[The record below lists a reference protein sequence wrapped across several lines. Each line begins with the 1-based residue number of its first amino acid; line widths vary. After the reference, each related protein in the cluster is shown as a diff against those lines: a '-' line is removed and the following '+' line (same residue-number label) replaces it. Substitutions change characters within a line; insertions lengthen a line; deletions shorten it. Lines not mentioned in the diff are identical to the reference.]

1 MYYEVIPTTTFKK
14 SPLFS
19 DGLLTY
25 SFDQNLAPGTIVSIP
40 LGKKTAIGIIYQ
52 KTTAPTDQ
60 NFIIKS
66 INKIVHPIPLPNHLL
81 KSLAWLSFYYLNP
94 VAKTANLFLPLGI
107 EKNRRKKSSTPATV
121 DVTTTNVT
129 TTTTTANTNIT
140 SDATTTTADTNI
152 TTDATTPKIPLN
164 SAQKQALAEL
174 HKIKTHTKLLHG
186 ITGSGKTNIYLKLAQ
201 QVFNSNQS
209 TILLVPEISLTPQ
222 LVGRFQEHFGT
233 QVISLHSKLTEAER
247 HLIWQRIHEAD
258 SSAPF
263 VVIGPRS
270 ALFSPLKNLGLII
283 IDEAHEPSFYQD
295 TSPRYHALR
304 LASFMAQTL
313 KIDCL
318 LGTATPRVEDYFL
331 AQKNHAYVALSEKA
345 KTITGQT
352 KISLIDLKDRALF
365 TKNRYF
371 SDALLQDIENNLKQ
385 HKQTLL
391 FHNRRGSAP
400 LTLCEHCGYQ
410 VLCPNC
416 LLPLILHS
424 DSYQLIC
431 HTCGHHE
438 PVPSTCPVC
447 HHGSLIHKGFGTKL
461 LESELKKL
469 FKNARIAR
477 FDADNATADSLTQNF
492 EAVKNGDIDIII
504 GTQTIAKGLDLPLL
518 NTVGIVQADANLNLP
533 DYAAEERTFQL
544 ITQVIGRVGRGHT
557 DINHV
562 FLQTFQPEH
571 PVILAARSLDY
582 VKFADYLLKKRQLS
596 HLPPFFYLLRISIVK
611 KTEDLAIKK
620 IVSLHRALKKFPD
633 VYLSAP
639 TPSFH
644 EYTPSGYSWQI
655 IVKAKKRDS
664 LTHLI
669 ESLDQ
674 YPEIRFAID
683 PPSLI

>member
-40 LGKKTAIGIIYQ
+40 LGKKTALGIIYR

-81 KSLAWLSFYYLNP
+81 KSLAWLSSYYLNP

-107 EKNRRKKSSTPATV
+107 EKNRRKKSSASTFIPQSSNPIQ
-121 DVTTTNVT
+121 DM
-129 TTTTTANTNIT
+129 T
-140 SDATTTTADTNI
+140 SPNAATTTHYQ
-152 TTDATTPKIPLN
+152 IPLN
-164 SAQKQALAEL
+164 PTQKQALTEL
-174 HKIKTHTKLLHG
+174 RKIKTHTKLLHG
-186 ITGSGKTNIYLKLAQ
+186 ITGSGKTNIYLELAS
-201 QVFNSNQS
+201 QVFNSNKS
-209 TILLVPEISLTPQ
+209 VILLVPEISLTPQ

-258 SSAPF
+258 QSTPF
-263 VVIGPRS
+263 VIIGPRS

-345 KTITGQT
+345 KSITSQT

-365 TKNRYF
+365 TRNRYF

-400 LTLCEHCGYQ
+400 LTICEHCGYQ

-416 LLPLILHS
+416 LLPLTLHS

-469 FKNARIAR
+469 FKSARIAR

-571 PVILAARSLDY
+571 PVILAAKSLDY
-582 VKFADYLLKKRQLS
+582 AKFADYLLKKRQLS

-611 KTEDLAIKK
+611 KTEDLTIKK
-620 IVSLHRALKKFPD
+620 IMELHRALKKIPD

>member
-40 LGKKTAIGIIYQ
+40 LGKKTALGIIYR

-60 NFIIKS
+60 NFVIKS

-81 KSLAWLSFYYLNP
+81 KSLAWLSSYYLNP

-107 EKNRRKKSSTPATV
+107 EKNRRKKSSASTFIPQFSNPIQDIASPI
-121 DVTTTNVT
+121 
-129 TTTTTANTNIT
+129 A
-140 SDATTTTADTNI
+140 ATTTHYQ
-152 TTDATTPKIPLN
+152 IPLN
-164 SAQKQALAEL
+164 PAQKQALTEL

-186 ITGSGKTNIYLKLAQ
+186 ITGSGKTNIYLELAS
-201 QVFNSNQS
+201 QVFSSNQS
-209 TILLVPEISLTPQ
+209 VILLVPEISLTPQ

-258 SSAPF
+258 QSTPF
-263 VVIGPRS
+263 VIIGPRS

-345 KTITGQT
+345 KSITSQT

-365 TKNRYF
+365 TRNRYF

-416 LLPLILHS
+416 LLPLTLHS

-469 FKNARIAR
+469 FKSARIAR
-477 FDADNATADSLTQNF
+477 FDADNTTADSLTQNF

-571 PVILAARSLDY
+571 PVILAAKSLDY
-582 VKFADYLLKKRQLS
+582 AKFADYLLKKRQIS
-596 HLPPFFYLLRISIVK
+596 HLPPFFYLLRIYIVK

-620 IVSLHRALKKFPD
+620 IMELHRALKKFPD

>member
-40 LGKKTAIGIIYQ
+40 LGKKTALGIIYR

-60 NFIIKS
+60 NFVIKS

-81 KSLAWLSFYYLNP
+81 KSLAWLSSYYLNP

-107 EKNRRKKSSTPATV
+107 EKNRRKKSSASTFIPQFSNPIQDIASPI
-121 DVTTTNVT
+121 
-129 TTTTTANTNIT
+129 A
-140 SDATTTTADTNI
+140 ATTTHYQ
-152 TTDATTPKIPLN
+152 IPLN
-164 SAQKQALAEL
+164 PAQKQALTEL

-186 ITGSGKTNIYLKLAQ
+186 ITGSGKTNIYLELAS
-201 QVFNSNQS
+201 QVFSSNQS
-209 TILLVPEISLTPQ
+209 VILLVPEISLTPQ

-258 SSAPF
+258 QSTPF
-263 VVIGPRS
+263 VIIGPRS

-345 KTITGQT
+345 KSITSQT

-365 TKNRYF
+365 TRNRYF

-400 LTLCEHCGYQ
+400 LTICEHCGYQ

-416 LLPLILHS
+416 LLPLTLHS

-469 FKNARIAR
+469 FKSTRIAR

-492 EAVKNGDIDIII
+492 ESVKNGDIDIII

-571 PVILAARSLDY
+571 PVILAAKSLDY
-582 VKFADYLLKKRQLS
+582 AKFADYLLKKRQLS

-611 KTEDLAIKK
+611 KTEDLTIKK
-620 IVSLHRALKKFPD
+620 IMELHRALKKFPD

-669 ESLDQ
+669 ESLNQ

>member
-1 MYYEVIPTTTFKK
+1 MYYKVIPTTTFKK

-40 LGKKTAIGIIYQ
+40 LGKKTALGIIYR

-66 INKIVHPIPLPNHLL
+66 INKIVHPIPLPNYLL
-81 KSLAWLSFYYLNP
+81 KSLAWLSSYYLNP

-107 EKNRRKKSSTPATV
+107 EKNRRKKSSASTFIPQFSNPIQDIASPI
-121 DVTTTNVT
+121 
-129 TTTTTANTNIT
+129 A
-140 SDATTTTADTNI
+140 ATTTHYQ
-152 TTDATTPKIPLN
+152 IPLN
-164 SAQKQALAEL
+164 PAQKQALTEL

-186 ITGSGKTNIYLKLAQ
+186 ITGSGKTNIYLELAS
-201 QVFNSNQS
+201 QVFSSNQS
-209 TILLVPEISLTPQ
+209 VILLVPEISLTPQ

-258 SSAPF
+258 QSTPF
-263 VVIGPRS
+263 VIIGPRS

-331 AQKNHAYVALSEKA
+331 AKKNHAYVALSEKA
-345 KTITGQT
+345 KSITSQT

-365 TKNRYF
+365 TRNRYF

-416 LLPLILHS
+416 LLPLTLHS

-469 FKNARIAR
+469 FKSARIAR
-477 FDADNATADSLTQNF
+477 FDADNTTADSLTQNF

-571 PVILAARSLDY
+571 PVILAAKSLDY
-582 VKFADYLLKKRQLS
+582 AKFADYLLKKRQIS
-596 HLPPFFYLLRISIVK
+596 HLPPFFYLLRIYIVK

-620 IVSLHRALKKFPD
+620 IMELHRALKKFPD

-669 ESLDQ
+669 QSLDQ

>member
-40 LGKKTAIGIIYQ
+40 LGKKTALGIIYR
-52 KTTAPTDQ
+52 KTTAPSDQ
-60 NFIIKS
+60 NFVIKS

-81 KSLAWLSFYYLNP
+81 KSLAWLSSYYLNP

-107 EKNRRKKSSTPATV
+107 EKNRRKKSSASTFIPQFSNPIQDIASPI
-121 DVTTTNVT
+121 
-129 TTTTTANTNIT
+129 A
-140 SDATTTTADTNI
+140 ATTTHYQ
-152 TTDATTPKIPLN
+152 IPLN
-164 SAQKQALAEL
+164 PAQKQALTEL

-186 ITGSGKTNIYLKLAQ
+186 ITGSGKTNIYLELAS
-201 QVFNSNQS
+201 QVFSSNQS
-209 TILLVPEISLTPQ
+209 VILLVPEISLTPQ

-258 SSAPF
+258 QSTPF

-345 KTITGQT
+345 KSITSQT

-365 TKNRYF
+365 TRNRYF

-400 LTLCEHCGYQ
+400 LTICEHCGYQ

-416 LLPLILHS
+416 LLPLTLHS

-469 FKNARIAR
+469 FKSARIAR

-571 PVILAARSLDY
+571 PVILAAKSLDY
-582 VKFADYLLKKRQLS
+582 AKFADYLLKKRQIS
-596 HLPPFFYLLRISIVK
+596 HLPPFFYLLRISIIK

-620 IVSLHRALKKFPD
+620 IMELHRALKKFPD

-669 ESLDQ
+669 QSLDQ

>member
-25 SFDQNLAPGTIVSIP
+25 SFDQNLTPGTIVSIP
-40 LGKKTAIGIIYQ
+40 LGKKTALGIIYR

-66 INKIVHPIPLPNHLL
+66 INKIVHPIPLPSHLL
-81 KSLAWLSFYYLNP
+81 KSLEWLSSYYLNP

-107 EKNRRKKSSTPATV
+107 EKNRRKKSSASTFIPQFSNPIQDIASPI
-121 DVTTTNVT
+121 
-129 TTTTTANTNIT
+129 A
-140 SDATTTTADTNI
+140 ATTTHYQ
-152 TTDATTPKIPLN
+152 IPLN
-164 SAQKQALAEL
+164 PAQKQALTEL

-186 ITGSGKTNIYLKLAQ
+186 ITGSGKTNIYLELAS
-201 QVFNSNQS
+201 QVFNSNKS
-209 TILLVPEISLTPQ
+209 VILLVPEISLTPQ

-258 SSAPF
+258 QSTPF
-263 VVIGPRS
+263 VIIGPRS

-345 KTITGQT
+345 KSITSQT

-365 TKNRYF
+365 TRNRYF

-400 LTLCEHCGYQ
+400 LTICEHCGYQ

-416 LLPLILHS
+416 LLPLTLHS

-469 FKNARIAR
+469 FKSARIAR

-571 PVILAARSLDY
+571 PVILAAKSLDY
-582 VKFADYLLKKRQLS
+582 AKFADYLLKKRQLS

-611 KTEDLAIKK
+611 KTEDLTIKK
-620 IVSLHRALKKFPD
+620 IMELHRALKKFPD

>member
-25 SFDQNLAPGTIVSIP
+25 SFDQNLASGTIVSIP
-40 LGKKTAIGIIYQ
+40 LGKKTALGIIYR

-81 KSLAWLSFYYLNP
+81 KSLAWLSSYYLNP

-107 EKNRRKKSSTPATV
+107 EKNRRKKSSASTFIPQSSNPIQ
-121 DVTTTNVT
+121 DM
-129 TTTTTANTNIT
+129 T
-140 SDATTTTADTNI
+140 SPNAATTTHYQ
-152 TTDATTPKIPLN
+152 IPLN
-164 SAQKQALAEL
+164 PAQKQALTEL
-174 HKIKTHTKLLHG
+174 RKIKTHTKLLHG
-186 ITGSGKTNIYLKLAQ
+186 ITGSGKTNIYLELAS
-201 QVFNSNQS
+201 QVFNSNKS
-209 TILLVPEISLTPQ
+209 VILLVPEISLTPQ

-258 SSAPF
+258 QSTPF
-263 VVIGPRS
+263 VIIGPRS

-283 IDEAHEPSFYQD
+283 IDEAHESSFYQD

-345 KTITGQT
+345 KSITSQT

-365 TKNRYF
+365 TRNRYF

-400 LTLCEHCGYQ
+400 LTICEHCGYQ

-416 LLPLILHS
+416 LLPLTLHS

-469 FKNARIAR
+469 FKSARIAR
-477 FDADNATADSLTQNF
+477 FDADNTTADSLTQNF

-571 PVILAARSLDY
+571 PVILAAKSLDY
-582 VKFADYLLKKRQLS
+582 AKFADYLLKKRQLS

-611 KTEDLAIKK
+611 KTEDLTIKK
-620 IVSLHRALKKFPD
+620 IMELHRALKKFPD

-669 ESLDQ
+669 ESLNQ

>member
-40 LGKKTAIGIIYQ
+40 LGKKTALGIIYR

-66 INKIVHPIPLPNHLL
+66 INKIVHPIPLPNYLL
-81 KSLAWLSFYYLNP
+81 KSLAWLSSYYLNP

-107 EKNRRKKSSTPATV
+107 EKNRRKKSSASTFIPQFSNPIQDIASPI
-121 DVTTTNVT
+121 
-129 TTTTTANTNIT
+129 A
-140 SDATTTTADTNI
+140 ATTTHYQ
-152 TTDATTPKIPLN
+152 IPLN
-164 SAQKQALAEL
+164 PAQKQALTEL

-186 ITGSGKTNIYLKLAQ
+186 ITGSGKTNIYLELAS
-201 QVFNSNQS
+201 QVFSSNQS
-209 TILLVPEISLTPQ
+209 VILLVPEISLTPQ

-258 SSAPF
+258 QSTPF
-263 VVIGPRS
+263 VIIGSRS

-345 KTITGQT
+345 KSITSQT

-365 TKNRYF
+365 TRNRYF

-400 LTLCEHCGYQ
+400 LTICEHCGYQ

-416 LLPLILHS
+416 LLPLTLHS

-544 ITQVIGRVGRGHT
+544 ITQVIGRVGRGHN

-571 PVILAARSLDY
+571 PVILAAKSLDY
-582 VKFADYLLKKRQLS
+582 AKFADYLLKKRQLS

-620 IVSLHRALKKFPD
+620 IMSLHRTLKKFPD

-669 ESLDQ
+669 QSLDQ

>member
-40 LGKKTAIGIIYQ
+40 LGKKTALGIIYR
-52 KTTAPTDQ
+52 KTTAPTNQ
-60 NFIIKS
+60 NFVIKS

-81 KSLAWLSFYYLNP
+81 KSLAWLSSYYLNP

-107 EKNRRKKSSTPATV
+107 EKNRRKKSSASTFIPQSSNPIQ
-121 DVTTTNVT
+121 DM
-129 TTTTTANTNIT
+129 T
-140 SDATTTTADTNI
+140 SPNAATTTHYQ
-152 TTDATTPKIPLN
+152 IPLN
-164 SAQKQALAEL
+164 PTQKQALTEL
-174 HKIKTHTKLLHG
+174 RKIKTHTKLLHG
-186 ITGSGKTNIYLKLAQ
+186 ITGSGKTNIYLELAS
-201 QVFNSNQS
+201 QVFNSNKS
-209 TILLVPEISLTPQ
+209 VILLVPEISLTPQ

-258 SSAPF
+258 QSTPF
-263 VVIGPRS
+263 VIIGPRS

-345 KTITGQT
+345 KSITSQT

-365 TKNRYF
+365 TRNRYF

-400 LTLCEHCGYQ
+400 LTICEHCGYQ

-416 LLPLILHS
+416 LLPLTLHS

-469 FKNARIAR
+469 FKSARIAR

-562 FLQTFQPEH
+562 FLQTFQSEH
-571 PVILAARSLDY
+571 PVILAAKSLDY
-582 VKFADYLLKKRQLS
+582 AKFADYLLKKRQLS

-611 KTEDLAIKK
+611 KTEDLTIKK
-620 IVSLHRALKKFPD
+620 IMELHRALKKIPD

>member
-40 LGKKTAIGIIYQ
+40 LGKKTAIGIIYR

-81 KSLAWLSFYYLNP
+81 KSLAWLSSYYLNP

-107 EKNRRKKSSTPATV
+107 EKNRRKKSSASTFIPQFSNPIQDIASPI
-121 DVTTTNVT
+121 
-129 TTTTTANTNIT
+129 A
-140 SDATTTTADTNI
+140 ATTTHYQ
-152 TTDATTPKIPLN
+152 IPLN
-164 SAQKQALAEL
+164 PAQKQALTEL

-186 ITGSGKTNIYLKLAQ
+186 ITGSGKTNIYLELAS
-201 QVFNSNQS
+201 QVFSSNQS
-209 TILLVPEISLTPQ
+209 VILLVPEISLTPQ

-258 SSAPF
+258 QSTPF
-263 VVIGPRS
+263 VIIGPRS

-345 KTITGQT
+345 KSITSQT

-365 TKNRYF
+365 TRNRYF

-400 LTLCEHCGYQ
+400 LTICEHCGYQ

-416 LLPLILHS
+416 LLPLTLHS

-469 FKNARIAR
+469 FKSARIAR

-518 NTVGIVQADANLNLP
+518 NTVGIIQADANLNLP

-571 PVILAARSLDY
+571 PVILAAKSLDY
-582 VKFADYLLKKRQLS
+582 AKFADYLLKKRQLS

-611 KTEDLAIKK
+611 KTEDLTIKK
-620 IVSLHRALKKFPD
+620 IMELHRALKKFPD

-669 ESLDQ
+669 ESLNQ

>member
-40 LGKKTAIGIIYQ
+40 LGKKTALGIIYR

-81 KSLAWLSFYYLNP
+81 KSLAWLSSYYLNP

-107 EKNRRKKSSTPATV
+107 EKNRRKKSSASTFIPQFSNPIQDIASPI
-121 DVTTTNVT
+121 
-129 TTTTTANTNIT
+129 A
-140 SDATTTTADTNI
+140 ATTTHYQ
-152 TTDATTPKIPLN
+152 IPLN
-164 SAQKQALAEL
+164 PAQKQALTEL

-186 ITGSGKTNIYLKLAQ
+186 ITGSGKTNIYLELAS
-201 QVFNSNQS
+201 QVFSSNQS
-209 TILLVPEISLTPQ
+209 VILLVPEISLTPQ

-258 SSAPF
+258 QSTPF
-263 VVIGPRS
+263 VIIGPRS

-345 KTITGQT
+345 KSITSQT

-365 TKNRYF
+365 TRNRYF

-400 LTLCEHCGYQ
+400 LTICEHCGYQ

-416 LLPLILHS
+416 LLPLTLHS

-469 FKNARIAR
+469 FKSARIAR
-477 FDADNATADSLTQNF
+477 FDADNTTADSLTQNF

-571 PVILAARSLDY
+571 PVILAAKSLDY
-582 VKFADYLLKKRQLS
+582 AKFADYLLKKRQLS

-611 KTEDLAIKK
+611 KTEDLTIKK
-620 IVSLHRALKKFPD
+620 IMELHRALKKFPD

-669 ESLDQ
+669 ESLNQ

>member
-40 LGKKTAIGIIYQ
+40 LGKKTALGIIYR

-60 NFIIKS
+60 NFVIKS

-81 KSLAWLSFYYLNP
+81 KSLTWLSSYYLNP

-107 EKNRRKKSSTPATV
+107 EKNRRKKSSASTFIPQFSNPIQDIASPI
-121 DVTTTNVT
+121 
-129 TTTTTANTNIT
+129 A
-140 SDATTTTADTNI
+140 ATTTHYQ
-152 TTDATTPKIPLN
+152 IPLN
-164 SAQKQALAEL
+164 PAQKQALTEL

-186 ITGSGKTNIYLKLAQ
+186 ITGSGKTNIYLKLAS
-201 QVFNSNQS
+201 QVFSSNQS
-209 TILLVPEISLTPQ
+209 VILLVPEISLTPQ

-258 SSAPF
+258 QPTPF

-345 KTITGQT
+345 KSITSQT

-365 TKNRYF
+365 TRNRYF

-400 LTLCEHCGYQ
+400 LTICEHCGYQ

-416 LLPLILHS
+416 LLPLTLHS

-469 FKNARIAR
+469 FKSARIAR

-571 PVILAARSLDY
+571 PVILAAKSLDY
-582 VKFADYLLKKRQLS
+582 AKFADYLLKKRQLS

-611 KTEDLAIKK
+611 KTEDLTIKK
-620 IVSLHRALKKFPD
+620 IMELHRALKKFPD

-669 ESLDQ
+669 ESLNQ

>member
-25 SFDQNLAPGTIVSIP
+25 SFDQNLAPGAIVSIP
-40 LGKKTAIGIIYQ
+40 LGKKTALGIIYR

-60 NFIIKS
+60 NFVIKS

-81 KSLAWLSFYYLNP
+81 KSLAWLSSYYLNP

-107 EKNRRKKSSTPATV
+107 EKNRRKKSSASTFIPQFSNPIQDIASPI
-121 DVTTTNVT
+121 
-129 TTTTTANTNIT
+129 A
-140 SDATTTTADTNI
+140 ATTTHYQ
-152 TTDATTPKIPLN
+152 IPLN
-164 SAQKQALAEL
+164 PAQKQALTEL

-186 ITGSGKTNIYLKLAQ
+186 ITGSGKTNIYLELAS
-201 QVFNSNQS
+201 QVFSSNQS
-209 TILLVPEISLTPQ
+209 VILLVPEISLTPQ

-258 SSAPF
+258 QSTPF
-263 VVIGPRS
+263 VIIGPRS

-331 AQKNHAYVALSEKA
+331 AQKNHAYVALSKKA
-345 KTITGQT
+345 KSIASQT
-352 KISLIDLKDRALF
+352 KISLIDLKNRSLF
-365 TKNRYF
+365 TRNRYF

-416 LLPLILHS
+416 LLPLTLHS

-469 FKNARIAR
+469 FKSAHIAR
-477 FDADNATADSLTQNF
+477 FDADNSTSDSLTQNF
-492 EAVKNGDIDIII
+492 AAVKNGDVDIII

-571 PVILAARSLDY
+571 PVILAAKSLDY
-582 VKFADYLLKKRQLS
+582 AKFADYLLKKRQIS

-620 IVSLHRALKKFPD
+620 IMELHRALKKFPD

>member
-40 LGKKTAIGIIYQ
+40 FGKKTTLGIIYR

-81 KSLAWLSFYYLNP
+81 KSLAWLSSYYLNP

-107 EKNRRKKSSTPATV
+107 EKNRRKKSSASTFIPQSSNPIQ
-121 DVTTTNVT
+121 DM
-129 TTTTTANTNIT
+129 T
-140 SDATTTTADTNI
+140 SPIAATTTHYQ
-152 TTDATTPKIPLN
+152 IPLN
-164 SAQKQALAEL
+164 PAQKQALTEL

-186 ITGSGKTNIYLKLAQ
+186 ITGSGKTNIYLELAS
-201 QVFNSNQS
+201 QVFSSNQS
-209 TILLVPEISLTPQ
+209 VILLVPEISLTPQ

-258 SSAPF
+258 QSTLF
-263 VVIGPRS
+263 VIIGPRS

-345 KTITGQT
+345 KSITSQT

-365 TKNRYF
+365 TRNRYF

-400 LTLCEHCGYQ
+400 LTICEHCGYQ

-416 LLPLILHS
+416 LLPLTLHS

-461 LESELKKL
+461 LESELKKI
-469 FKNARIAR
+469 FKSARIAR

-518 NTVGIVQADANLNLP
+518 NTVGIIQADANLNLP

-571 PVILAARSLDY
+571 PVILAAKSLDY
-582 VKFADYLLKKRQLS
+582 AKFADYLLKKRQLS

-611 KTEDLAIKK
+611 KTEDLTIKK
-620 IVSLHRALKKFPD
+620 IMELHRALKKFPD

-669 ESLDQ
+669 ESLNQ

>member
-25 SFDQNLAPGTIVSIP
+25 FFDQNLAPGTIVSIP
-40 LGKKTAIGIIYQ
+40 LGKKTALGIIYR

-81 KSLAWLSFYYLNP
+81 KSLAWLSSYYLNP

-107 EKNRRKKSSTPATV
+107 EKNRRKKSSASTFIPQSSNPIQ
-121 DVTTTNVT
+121 DM
-129 TTTTTANTNIT
+129 T
-140 SDATTTTADTNI
+140 SPIAATTTHYQ
-152 TTDATTPKIPLN
+152 IPLN
-164 SAQKQALAEL
+164 PAQKQALTEL

-186 ITGSGKTNIYLKLAQ
+186 ITGSGKTNIYLELAS
-201 QVFNSNQS
+201 QVFSSNQS
-209 TILLVPEISLTPQ
+209 VILLVPEISLTPQ

-258 SSAPF
+258 QSTPF
-263 VVIGPRS
+263 VIIGPRS

-345 KTITGQT
+345 KSITSQT

-365 TKNRYF
+365 TRNRYF

-400 LTLCEHCGYQ
+400 LTICEHCGYQ

-416 LLPLILHS
+416 LLPLTLHS

-461 LESELKKL
+461 LESELKKI
-469 FKNARIAR
+469 FKSARIAR

-518 NTVGIVQADANLNLP
+518 NTVGIIQADANLNLP

-544 ITQVIGRVGRGHT
+544 ITQVIGRVGRGHN
-557 DINHV
+557 DVNHV

-571 PVILAARSLDY
+571 PVILAAKSLDY
-582 VKFADYLLKKRQLS
+582 AKFADYLLKKRQLS

-620 IVSLHRALKKFPD
+620 IMSLHRTLKKFPD

-669 ESLDQ
+669 QSLDQ

>member
-40 LGKKTAIGIIYQ
+40 LGKKTALGIIYR

-60 NFIIKS
+60 NFVIKS
-66 INKIVHPIPLPNHLL
+66 INKIVHPIPLPNNLL
-81 KSLAWLSFYYLNP
+81 KSLAWLSSYYLNP

-107 EKNRRKKSSTPATV
+107 EKNRRKKSSASTFIPQFSNPIQDIASPI
-121 DVTTTNVT
+121 
-129 TTTTTANTNIT
+129 A
-140 SDATTTTADTNI
+140 ATTTHYQ
-152 TTDATTPKIPLN
+152 IPLN
-164 SAQKQALAEL
+164 PAQKQALAEL

-201 QVFNSNQS
+201 QIFDSSQS
-209 TILLVPEISLTPQ
+209 IILLVPEISLTPQ

-258 SSAPF
+258 QSTPF
-263 VVIGPRS
+263 VIIGPRS

-345 KTITGQT
+345 KSITSQT

-365 TKNRYF
+365 TRNRYF

-400 LTLCEHCGYQ
+400 LTICEHCGYQ

-416 LLPLILHS
+416 LLPLTLHS

-544 ITQVIGRVGRGHT
+544 ITQVIGRVGRGHN
-557 DINHV
+557 DVNHV

-571 PVILAARSLDY
+571 PVILAAKSLDY
-582 VKFADYLLKKRQLS
+582 AKFADYLLKKRQLS

-611 KTEDLAIKK
+611 KTEDLTIKK
-620 IVSLHRALKKFPD
+620 IMELHRALKKFPD

-669 ESLDQ
+669 ESLNQ

>member
-40 LGKKTAIGIIYQ
+40 LGKKTALGIIYR

-60 NFIIKS
+60 NFVIKS

-81 KSLAWLSFYYLNP
+81 KSLAWLSSYYLNP

-107 EKNRRKKSSTPATV
+107 EKNRRKKSSASTFIPQSSNPIQ
-121 DVTTTNVT
+121 DM
-129 TTTTTANTNIT
+129 T
-140 SDATTTTADTNI
+140 SPNAATTTHYQ
-152 TTDATTPKIPLN
+152 IPLN
-164 SAQKQALAEL
+164 PAQKQALTEL
-174 HKIKTHTKLLHG
+174 RKIKTHTKLLHG
-186 ITGSGKTNIYLKLAQ
+186 ITGSGKTNIYLELAS
-201 QVFNSNQS
+201 QVFNSNKS
-209 TILLVPEISLTPQ
+209 VILLVPEISLTPQ

-258 SSAPF
+258 QSTPF
-263 VVIGPRS
+263 VIIGPRS

-345 KTITGQT
+345 KSITSQT

-365 TKNRYF
+365 TRNRYF

-400 LTLCEHCGYQ
+400 LTICEHCGHQ

-416 LLPLILHS
+416 LLPLTLHS

-571 PVILAARSLDY
+571 PVILAAKSLDY
-582 VKFADYLLKKRQLS
+582 AKFADYLLKKRQLS

-620 IVSLHRALKKFPD
+620 IMGLHRTLKKFPD

-655 IVKAKKRDS
+655 IIKAKKRDS

-669 ESLDQ
+669 ESLNQ

>member
-40 LGKKTAIGIIYQ
+40 LGKKTALGIIYR
-52 KTTAPTDQ
+52 KTAAPTDQ
-60 NFIIKS
+60 NFVIKS

-81 KSLAWLSFYYLNP
+81 KSLAWLSSYYLNP

-107 EKNRRKKSSTPATV
+107 EKNRRKKSSASTFIPQFSNPIQDIASPIAA
-121 DVTTTNVT
+121 TTTNYQ
-129 TTTTTANTNIT
+129 
-140 SDATTTTADTNI
+140 
-152 TTDATTPKIPLN
+152 IPLN
-164 SAQKQALAEL
+164 PAQKQALTEL

-186 ITGSGKTNIYLKLAQ
+186 ITGSGKTNIYLELAS
-201 QVFNSNQS
+201 QVFSSNQS
-209 TILLVPEISLTPQ
+209 VILLVPEISLTPQ

-258 SSAPF
+258 QSTPF

-345 KTITGQT
+345 KSITSQT
-352 KISLIDLKDRALF
+352 KINLIDLKDRALF
-365 TKNRYF
+365 TRNRYF

-416 LLPLILHS
+416 LLPLTLHS

-438 PVPSTCPVC
+438 PVPSTCPVG
-447 HHGSLIHKGFGTKL
+447 HHGSLIHNGFGTKL

-469 FKNARIAR
+469 FKSARIAR
-477 FDADNATADSLTQNF
+477 FDADNTTADSLTQNF

-571 PVILAARSLDY
+571 PVILAAKSLDY
-582 VKFADYLLKKRQLS
+582 AKFADYLLKKRQLS

-620 IVSLHRALKKFPD
+620 IMELHRALKKFPD

>member
-1 MYYEVIPTTTFKK
+1 MHYEVIPTTTFKK

-40 LGKKTAIGIIYQ
+40 LGKKTALGIIYR

-81 KSLAWLSFYYLNP
+81 KSLAWLSSYYLNP

-107 EKNRRKKSSTPATV
+107 EKNRRKKSSASTFIPQFSNPIQDIASPI
-121 DVTTTNVT
+121 
-129 TTTTTANTNIT
+129 A
-140 SDATTTTADTNI
+140 ATTTHYQ
-152 TTDATTPKIPLN
+152 IPLN
-164 SAQKQALAEL
+164 PAQKQALTEL

-186 ITGSGKTNIYLKLAQ
+186 ITGSGKTNIYLELAS
-201 QVFNSNQS
+201 QVFSSNQS
-209 TILLVPEISLTPQ
+209 VILLVPEISLTPQ

-258 SSAPF
+258 QSTPF
-263 VVIGPRS
+263 VIIGPRS

-345 KTITGQT
+345 KSITSQT

-365 TKNRYF
+365 TRNRYF

-400 LTLCEHCGYQ
+400 LTICEHCGYQ

-416 LLPLILHS
+416 LLPLTLHS

-544 ITQVIGRVGRGHT
+544 ITQVIGRVGRGHN

-571 PVILAARSLDY
+571 PVILAAKSLDY
-582 VKFADYLLKKRQLS
+582 AKFADYLLKKRQLS

-620 IVSLHRALKKFPD
+620 IMSLHSTLKKFPD

>member
-1 MYYEVIPTTTFKK
+1 MYYEVIPTTTFQK

-40 LGKKTAIGIIYQ
+40 LGKKTAIGIIYR
-52 KTTAPTDQ
+52 KTAAPTDQ

-81 KSLAWLSFYYLNP
+81 KSLAWLSSYYLNP

-107 EKNRRKKSSTPATV
+107 EKNRRKKSPVTPPV
-121 DVTTTNVT
+121 
-129 TTTTTANTNIT
+129 
-140 SDATTTTADTNI
+140 ATTINEAPLTASVASLSSSVIPPIT
-152 TTDATTPKIPLN
+152 TTDAHQIPLN
-164 SAQKQALAEL
+164 SAQKQALTEL

-186 ITGSGKTNIYLKLAQ
+186 ITGSGKTNIYLKLAS
-201 QVFNSNQS
+201 QVFSSNQS
-209 TILLVPEISLTPQ
+209 VILLVPEISLTPQ

-258 SSAPF
+258 QSTPF

-304 LASFMAQTL
+304 LASFMAQIL

-331 AQKNHAYVALSEKA
+331 AQKNRAYVSLSEKA
-345 KTITGQT
+345 KSITSQT
-352 KISLIDLKDRALF
+352 KINLIDLKDRSLF
-365 TKNRYF
+365 TRNRYF
-371 SDALLQDIENNLKQ
+371 SDALLQDIENNLRQ

-410 VLCPNC
+410 ALCPNC
-416 LLPLILHS
+416 LLPLTLHS

-469 FKNARIAR
+469 FKSARIAR
-477 FDADNATADSLTQNF
+477 FDADNTTADSLTQNF

-571 PVILAARSLDY
+571 PVILAAKSLDY
-582 VKFADYLLKKRQLS
+582 AKFADYLLKKRQLS

-611 KTEDLAIKK
+611 KTEDLTIKK
-620 IVSLHRALKKFPD
+620 IMELHRALKKFPD

>member
-40 LGKKTAIGIIYQ
+40 LGKKTALGIIYR

-66 INKIVHPIPLPNHLL
+66 INKIVHSISLPNHLL
-81 KSLAWLSFYYLNP
+81 KSLAWLSSYYLNP

-107 EKNRRKKSSTPATV
+107 EKNRRKKSSASTFIPQSSNPIQ
-121 DVTTTNVT
+121 DM
-129 TTTTTANTNIT
+129 T
-140 SDATTTTADTNI
+140 SPNAATTTHYQ
-152 TTDATTPKIPLN
+152 IPLN
-164 SAQKQALAEL
+164 PAQKQALTEL
-174 HKIKTHTKLLHG
+174 RKIKTHTKLLHG
-186 ITGSGKTNIYLKLAQ
+186 ITGSGKTNIYLELAS
-201 QVFNSNQS
+201 QVFSSNQS
-209 TILLVPEISLTPQ
+209 VILLVPEISLTPQ
-222 LVGRFQEHFGT
+222 LVSRFQEHFGT

-258 SSAPF
+258 QSTPF

-331 AQKNHAYVALSEKA
+331 AQKNHAYIALSEKA
-345 KTITGQT
+345 KSITSQT
-352 KISLIDLKDRALF
+352 KISLIDLKDRAFF
-365 TKNRYF
+365 TRNRYF

-400 LTLCEHCGYQ
+400 LTICEHCGYQ

-416 LLPLILHS
+416 LLPLTLHS

-469 FKNARIAR
+469 FKSARIAR

-544 ITQVIGRVGRGHT
+544 ITQVIGRVGRGHN

-571 PVILAARSLDY
+571 PVILAAKSLDY
-582 VKFADYLLKKRQLS
+582 AKFADYLLKKRQLS

-620 IVSLHRALKKFPD
+620 IMSLHRTLKKFPN

-669 ESLDQ
+669 ESLNQ

>member
-52 KTTAPTDQ
+52 KTAAHTNQ
-60 NFIIKS
+60 NFVIKS

-81 KSLAWLSFYYLNP
+81 KSLAWLSSYYLNP

-107 EKNRRKKSSTPATV
+107 EKNRRKKSSASTFIPQSSNPIQ
-121 DVTTTNVT
+121 DM
-129 TTTTTANTNIT
+129 T
-140 SDATTTTADTNI
+140 SPNAATTTHYQ
-152 TTDATTPKIPLN
+152 IPLN
-164 SAQKQALAEL
+164 PTQKQALTEL
-174 HKIKTHTKLLHG
+174 RKIKTHTKLLHG
-186 ITGSGKTNIYLKLAQ
+186 ITGSGKTNIYLELAS
-201 QVFNSNQS
+201 QVFNSNKS
-209 TILLVPEISLTPQ
+209 VILLVPEISLTPQ

-258 SSAPF
+258 QSTPF
-263 VVIGPRS
+263 VIIGPRS

-345 KTITGQT
+345 KSITSQT

-365 TKNRYF
+365 TRNRYF

-400 LTLCEHCGYQ
+400 LTICEHCGYQ

-416 LLPLILHS
+416 LLPLTLHS

-469 FKNARIAR
+469 FKSARIAR

-571 PVILAARSLDY
+571 PVILAAKSLDY
-582 VKFADYLLKKRQLS
+582 AKFADYLLKKRQLS

-611 KTEDLAIKK
+611 KTEDLTIKK
-620 IVSLHRALKKFPD
+620 IMELHRALKKIPD

>member
-40 LGKKTAIGIIYQ
+40 LGKKTALGIIYR

-81 KSLAWLSFYYLNP
+81 KSLAWLSSYYLNP

-107 EKNRRKKSSTPATV
+107 EKNRRKKSSASTFIPQSSNPIQ
-121 DVTTTNVT
+121 DM
-129 TTTTTANTNIT
+129 T
-140 SDATTTTADTNI
+140 SPNAATTTHYQ
-152 TTDATTPKIPLN
+152 IPLN
-164 SAQKQALAEL
+164 PAQKQALTEL
-174 HKIKTHTKLLHG
+174 RKIKTHTKLLHG
-186 ITGSGKTNIYLKLAQ
+186 ITGSGKTNIYLELAS
-201 QVFNSNQS
+201 QVFNSNKS
-209 TILLVPEISLTPQ
+209 VILLVPEISLTSQ

-258 SSAPF
+258 QSTPF
-263 VVIGPRS
+263 VIIGPRS

-345 KTITGQT
+345 KSITSQT

-365 TKNRYF
+365 TRNRYF

-400 LTLCEHCGYQ
+400 LTICEHCGYQ

-416 LLPLILHS
+416 LLPLTLHS

-571 PVILAARSLDY
+571 PVILAAKSLDY
-582 VKFADYLLKKRQLS
+582 AKFADYLLKKRQLS

-620 IVSLHRALKKFPD
+620 IMSLHRTLKKFPD

-655 IVKAKKRDS
+655 IIKAKKRDS

-669 ESLDQ
+669 ESLNQ

>member
-40 LGKKTAIGIIYQ
+40 LGKKTALGIIYR
-52 KTTAPTDQ
+52 KATAPTDQ

-81 KSLAWLSFYYLNP
+81 KSLAWLSSYYLNP

-107 EKNRRKKSSTPATV
+107 EKNRRKKSSASTFIPQSSNPIQ
-121 DVTTTNVT
+121 DM
-129 TTTTTANTNIT
+129 T
-140 SDATTTTADTNI
+140 SPIAATTTHYQ
-152 TTDATTPKIPLN
+152 IPLN
-164 SAQKQALAEL
+164 PAQKQALTEL

-186 ITGSGKTNIYLKLAQ
+186 ITGSGKTNIYLELAS
-201 QVFNSNQS
+201 QVFSSNQS
-209 TILLVPEISLTPQ
+209 VILLVPEISLTPQ

-258 SSAPF
+258 QSTPF
-263 VVIGPRS
+263 VIIGPRS
-270 ALFSPLKNLGLII
+270 ALFSPPKNLGLII

-345 KTITGQT
+345 KSITSQT

-365 TKNRYF
+365 TRNRYF

-400 LTLCEHCGYQ
+400 LTICEHCGYQ

-416 LLPLILHS
+416 LLPLTLHS

-469 FKNARIAR
+469 FKSARIAR

-544 ITQVIGRVGRGHT
+544 ITQVIGRVGRGHN
-557 DINHV
+557 DVNHV

-571 PVILAARSLDY
+571 PVILAAKSLDY
-582 VKFADYLLKKRQLS
+582 AKFADYLLKKRQLS

-620 IVSLHRALKKFPD
+620 IMSLHSTLKKFPD

>member
-25 SFDQNLAPGTIVSIP
+25 SFDQNIAPGTIVSIP
-40 LGKKTAIGIIYQ
+40 LGKKTALGIIYR

-60 NFIIKS
+60 NFVIKS

-81 KSLAWLSFYYLNP
+81 KSLAWLSSYYLNP

-107 EKNRRKKSSTPATV
+107 EKNRRKKSSASTFIPQFSNPIQDIASPI
-121 DVTTTNVT
+121 
-129 TTTTTANTNIT
+129 A
-140 SDATTTTADTNI
+140 ATTTHYQ
-152 TTDATTPKIPLN
+152 IPLN
-164 SAQKQALAEL
+164 PAQKQALTEL

-186 ITGSGKTNIYLKLAQ
+186 ITGSGKTNIYLELAS
-201 QVFNSNQS
+201 QVFSSNQS
-209 TILLVPEISLTPQ
+209 VILLVPEISLTPQ

-258 SSAPF
+258 QSTPF
-263 VVIGPRS
+263 VIIGPRS

-345 KTITGQT
+345 KSITSQT

-365 TKNRYF
+365 TRNRYF

-400 LTLCEHCGYQ
+400 LTICEHCDYQ

-416 LLPLILHS
+416 LLPLTLHS

-461 LESELKKL
+461 LESELKKI
-469 FKNARIAR
+469 FKSARIAR
-477 FDADNATADSLTQNF
+477 FDADNTTADSLTQNF
-492 EAVKNGDIDIII
+492 ESVKNGDIDIII

-544 ITQVIGRVGRGHT
+544 ITQVIGRVGRGHN

-571 PVILAARSLDY
+571 PVILAAKSLDY
-582 VKFADYLLKKRQLS
+582 AKFADYLLKKRQLS

-620 IVSLHRALKKFPD
+620 IMSLHSTLKKFPD

>member
-25 SFDQNLAPGTIVSIP
+25 SFDQNIAPGTIVSIP
-40 LGKKTAIGIIYQ
+40 LGKKTALGIIYR

-60 NFIIKS
+60 NFVIKS

-81 KSLAWLSFYYLNP
+81 KSLAWLSSYYLNP

-107 EKNRRKKSSTPATV
+107 EKNRRKKSSASTFIPQFSNPIQDIASPI
-121 DVTTTNVT
+121 
-129 TTTTTANTNIT
+129 A
-140 SDATTTTADTNI
+140 ATTTHYQ
-152 TTDATTPKIPLN
+152 IPLN
-164 SAQKQALAEL
+164 PAQKQALTEL

-186 ITGSGKTNIYLKLAQ
+186 ITGSGKTNIYLKLAS
-201 QVFNSNQS
+201 QVFSSNQS
-209 TILLVPEISLTPQ
+209 VILLVPEISLTPQ

-258 SSAPF
+258 QSTPF
-263 VVIGPRS
+263 VIIGPRS

-345 KTITGQT
+345 KSITSQT

-365 TKNRYF
+365 TRNRYF

-400 LTLCEHCGYQ
+400 LTICEHCGYQ

-416 LLPLILHS
+416 LLPLTLHS

-469 FKNARIAR
+469 FKSARIAR

-571 PVILAARSLDY
+571 PVILAAKSLDY
-582 VKFADYLLKKRQLS
+582 AKFADYLLKKRQLS

-611 KTEDLAIKK
+611 KTEDLTIKK
-620 IVSLHRALKKFPD
+620 IMELHRALKKFPD

-669 ESLDQ
+669 ESLNQ

>member
-40 LGKKTAIGIIYQ
+40 LGKKTALGIIYR

-81 KSLAWLSFYYLNP
+81 KSLAWLSSYYLNP

-107 EKNRRKKSSTPATV
+107 EKNRRKKSSASTFIPQSSNPIQ
-121 DVTTTNVT
+121 DM
-129 TTTTTANTNIT
+129 T
-140 SDATTTTADTNI
+140 SPNAATTTHYQ
-152 TTDATTPKIPLN
+152 IPLN
-164 SAQKQALAEL
+164 PTQKQALTEL
-174 HKIKTHTKLLHG
+174 RKIKTHTKLLHG
-186 ITGSGKTNIYLKLAQ
+186 ITGSGKTNIYLELAS
-201 QVFNSNQS
+201 QVFNSNKS
-209 TILLVPEISLTPQ
+209 VILLVPEISLTPQ
-222 LVGRFQEHFGT
+222 LVGRFQEYFGT

-258 SSAPF
+258 QSTPF
-263 VVIGPRS
+263 VIIGPRS

-331 AQKNHAYVALSEKA
+331 AQKNHAYVALSKKA
-345 KTITGQT
+345 KSIISQT

-365 TKNRYF
+365 TRNRYF

-400 LTLCEHCGYQ
+400 LTICEHCGYQ

-416 LLPLILHS
+416 LLPLTLHS

-571 PVILAARSLDY
+571 PVILAAKSLDY
-582 VKFADYLLKKRQLS
+582 AKFADYLLKKRQLS

-620 IVSLHRALKKFPD
+620 IMSLHRTLKKFPD

-669 ESLDQ
+669 QSLDQ

>member
-40 LGKKTAIGIIYQ
+40 LGKKTALGIIYR

-81 KSLAWLSFYYLNP
+81 KSLAWLSSYYLNP

-107 EKNRRKKSSTPATV
+107 EKNRRKKSSASTFIPQSSNPIQ
-121 DVTTTNVT
+121 DM
-129 TTTTTANTNIT
+129 T
-140 SDATTTTADTNI
+140 SPIAATTTHYQ
-152 TTDATTPKIPLN
+152 IPLN
-164 SAQKQALAEL
+164 PAQKQALTEL

-186 ITGSGKTNIYLKLAQ
+186 ITGSGKTNIYLELAS
-201 QVFNSNQS
+201 QVFSSNQS
-209 TILLVPEISLTPQ
+209 VILLVPEISLTPQ

-258 SSAPF
+258 QSTPF
-263 VVIGPRS
+263 VIIGPRS

-313 KIDCL
+313 EIDCL

-331 AQKNHAYVALSEKA
+331 AQKNHAYVTLSEKA
-345 KTITGQT
+345 KAITGQT

-365 TKNRYF
+365 TRNRYF

-400 LTLCEHCGYQ
+400 LTICEHCGYQ

-416 LLPLILHS
+416 LLPLTLHS

-438 PVPSTCPVC
+438 PVPSTCPIC

-469 FKNARIAR
+469 FKSARIAR
-477 FDADNATADSLTQNF
+477 FDADNTTADSLTQNF

-544 ITQVIGRVGRGHT
+544 ITQVIGRVGRGHN
-557 DINHV
+557 DVNHV

-571 PVILAARSLDY
+571 PVILAAKSLDY
-582 VKFADYLLKKRQLS
+582 AKFADYLLKKRQLS

-620 IVSLHRALKKFPD
+620 IMSLHRTLKKFPD

-669 ESLDQ
+669 QSLDQ

>member
-25 SFDQNLAPGTIVSIP
+25 SFDQNLAPGIIVSIP
-40 LGKKTAIGIIYQ
+40 LGKKTTLGIIYR

-81 KSLAWLSFYYLNP
+81 KSLAWLSSYYLNP

-107 EKNRRKKSSTPATV
+107 EKNRRKKSSASTFIPQFSNPIQDIASPI
-121 DVTTTNVT
+121 
-129 TTTTTANTNIT
+129 A
-140 SDATTTTADTNI
+140 ATTTHYQ
-152 TTDATTPKIPLN
+152 IPLN
-164 SAQKQALAEL
+164 PAQKQALTEL

-186 ITGSGKTNIYLKLAQ
+186 ITGSGKTNIYLELAS
-201 QVFNSNQS
+201 QVFSSNQS
-209 TILLVPEISLTPQ
+209 VILLVPEISLTPQ

-258 SSAPF
+258 QSTPF
-263 VVIGPRS
+263 VIIGPRS

-345 KTITGQT
+345 KSITSQT

-365 TKNRYF
+365 TRNRYF

-400 LTLCEHCGYQ
+400 LTICEHCGYQ

-416 LLPLILHS
+416 LLPLTLHS

-469 FKNARIAR
+469 FKSARIAR

-571 PVILAARSLDY
+571 PVILAAKSLDY
-582 VKFADYLLKKRQLS
+582 AKFADYLLKKRQLS

-611 KTEDLAIKK
+611 KTEDLTIKK
-620 IVSLHRALKKFPD
+620 IMELHRALKKFPD

-669 ESLDQ
+669 ESLNQ

>member
-40 LGKKTAIGIIYQ
+40 LGKKAALGIIYR
-52 KTTAPTDQ
+52 KTAAPTDQ

-81 KSLAWLSFYYLNP
+81 KSLVWLSSYYLNP

-107 EKNRRKKSSTPATV
+107 EKNRRKKFSTPTTA

-129 TTTTTANTNIT
+129 TTTATATVTTTVVTQNSNNSAIT
-140 SDATTTTADTNI
+140 S
-152 TTDATTPKIPLN
+152 PKIPLN

-201 QVFNSNQS
+201 QMFDSNQS
-209 TILLVPEISLTPQ
+209 IILLVPEISLTPQ
-222 LVGRFQEHFGT
+222 LVERFQEHFGT
-233 QVISLHSKLTEAER
+233 QVIALHSKLTEAER

-258 SSAPF
+258 QSTPF
-263 VVIGPRS
+263 VIIGPRS

-345 KTITGQT
+345 KTITSQT

-371 SDALLQDIENNLKQ
+371 SDALLQDIKNNLRQ

-416 LLPLILHS
+416 LLPLTLHS

-447 HHGSLIHKGFGTKL
+447 HHGSLIHKGFGTRL

-469 FKNARIAR
+469 FKSAHIAR
-477 FDADNATADSLTQNF
+477 FDADNSTSDSLTQNF
-492 EAVKNGDIDIII
+492 AAVKNGDINIII

-518 NTVGIVQADANLNLP
+518 DTVGIVQADANLNLP

-571 PVILAARSLDY
+571 PVILAAKSLDY
-582 VKFADYLLKKRQLS
+582 AKFADYLLKKRQIS
-596 HLPPFFYLLRISIVK
+596 HLPPFFYLLRIAIVK
-611 KTEDLAIKK
+611 KTEDLTIKK
-620 IVSLHRALKKFPD
+620 IMELHRALKKLPD

-669 ESLDQ
+669 ESLNQ

>member
-40 LGKKTAIGIIYQ
+40 LGKKTALGIIYR

-66 INKIVHPIPLPNHLL
+66 INKIVHPIPLPNYLL
-81 KSLAWLSFYYLNP
+81 KSLAWLSSYYLNP

-107 EKNRRKKSSTPATV
+107 EKNRRKKSSASTFIPQFSNPIQDIASPI
-121 DVTTTNVT
+121 
-129 TTTTTANTNIT
+129 A
-140 SDATTTTADTNI
+140 ATTTHYQ
-152 TTDATTPKIPLN
+152 IPLN
-164 SAQKQALAEL
+164 PAQKQALTEL

-186 ITGSGKTNIYLKLAQ
+186 ITGSGKTNIYLELAS
-201 QVFNSNQS
+201 QVFSSNQS
-209 TILLVPEISLTPQ
+209 VILLVPEISLTPQ

-258 SSAPF
+258 QSTPF
-263 VVIGPRS
+263 VIIGPRS

-345 KTITGQT
+345 KSITSQT
-352 KISLIDLKDRALF
+352 KINLIDLKDRALF
-365 TKNRYF
+365 THNSYF

-416 LLPLILHS
+416 LLPLTLHN

-461 LESELKKL
+461 LESELKKI
-469 FKNARIAR
+469 FKSTRIAR
-477 FDADNATADSLTQNF
+477 FDADNTTADSLTQNF

-571 PVILAARSLDY
+571 PVILAAKSLDY
-582 VKFADYLLKKRQLS
+582 AKFADYLLKKRQLS

-620 IVSLHRALKKFPD
+620 IMELHRALKKFPD

>member
-40 LGKKTAIGIIYQ
+40 LGKKTALGIIYR
-52 KTTAPTDQ
+52 KTIAPTDQ

-66 INKIVHPIPLPNHLL
+66 INKIVHPIPLPNYLL
-81 KSLAWLSFYYLNP
+81 KSLAWLSSYYLNP

-107 EKNRRKKSSTPATV
+107 EKNRRKKSSASTFIPQFSNPIQDIASPI
-121 DVTTTNVT
+121 
-129 TTTTTANTNIT
+129 A
-140 SDATTTTADTNI
+140 ATTTHYQ
-152 TTDATTPKIPLN
+152 IPLN
-164 SAQKQALAEL
+164 PAQKQALTEL

-186 ITGSGKTNIYLKLAQ
+186 ITGSGKTNIYLELAS
-201 QVFNSNQS
+201 QVFSSNQS
-209 TILLVPEISLTPQ
+209 VILLVPEISLTPQ

-258 SSAPF
+258 QSTPF
-263 VVIGPRS
+263 VIIGPRS

-345 KTITGQT
+345 KSITSQT

-365 TKNRYF
+365 TRNRYF

-400 LTLCEHCGYQ
+400 LTICEHCGYQ

-416 LLPLILHS
+416 LLPLTLHS

-544 ITQVIGRVGRGHT
+544 ITQVIGRVGRGHN

-571 PVILAARSLDY
+571 PVILAAKSLDY
-582 VKFADYLLKKRQLS
+582 AKFADYLLKKRQLS

-620 IVSLHRALKKFPD
+620 IMSLHRTLKKFPD

-669 ESLDQ
+669 QSLDQ

>member
-40 LGKKTAIGIIYQ
+40 LGKKTALGIIYR

-81 KSLAWLSFYYLNP
+81 KSLAWLSSYYLNP

-107 EKNRRKKSSTPATV
+107 EKNRRKKSSASTFIPQSSNPIQ
-121 DVTTTNVT
+121 DM
-129 TTTTTANTNIT
+129 T
-140 SDATTTTADTNI
+140 SPNAATTTHYQ
-152 TTDATTPKIPLN
+152 IPLN
-164 SAQKQALAEL
+164 PTQKQALTEL
-174 HKIKTHTKLLHG
+174 RKIKTHTKLLHG
-186 ITGSGKTNIYLKLAQ
+186 ITGSGKTNIYLELAS
-201 QVFNSNQS
+201 QVFNSNKS
-209 TILLVPEISLTPQ
+209 VILLVPEISLTPQ

-258 SSAPF
+258 QSTPF
-263 VVIGPRS
+263 VIIGPRS

-331 AQKNHAYVALSEKA
+331 AQKNHAYVTLSEKA
-345 KTITGQT
+345 KAITGQT

-365 TKNRYF
+365 TRNRYF

-400 LTLCEHCGYQ
+400 LTICEHCGYQ

-416 LLPLILHS
+416 LLPLTLHS

-438 PVPSTCPVC
+438 PVPSTCPIC

-469 FKNARIAR
+469 FKSARIAR
-477 FDADNATADSLTQNF
+477 FDADNTTADSLTQNF

-544 ITQVIGRVGRGHT
+544 ITQVIGRVGRGHN
-557 DINHV
+557 DVNHV

-571 PVILAARSLDY
+571 PVILAAKSLDY
-582 VKFADYLLKKRQLS
+582 AKFADYLLKKRQLS

-620 IVSLHRALKKFPD
+620 IMSLHRTLKKFPD

-669 ESLDQ
+669 QSLDQ

>member
-40 LGKKTAIGIIYQ
+40 LGKKTALGIIYR

-60 NFIIKS
+60 NFVIKS

-81 KSLAWLSFYYLNP
+81 KSLAWLSSYYLNP

-107 EKNRRKKSSTPATV
+107 EKNRRKKSSASTFIPQFSNPIQDIASPI
-121 DVTTTNVT
+121 
-129 TTTTTANTNIT
+129 A
-140 SDATTTTADTNI
+140 ATTTHYQ
-152 TTDATTPKIPLN
+152 IPLN
-164 SAQKQALAEL
+164 PAQKQALTEL

-186 ITGSGKTNIYLKLAQ
+186 ITGSGKTNIYLELAS
-201 QVFNSNQS
+201 QVFSSNQS
-209 TILLVPEISLTPQ
+209 VILLVPEISLTPQ

-258 SSAPF
+258 QSTPF
-263 VVIGPRS
+263 VIIGPRS

-345 KTITGQT
+345 KSITSQT

-365 TKNRYF
+365 TRNRYF

-400 LTLCEHCGYQ
+400 LTICEHCGYQ

-416 LLPLILHS
+416 LLPLTLHS

-461 LESELKKL
+461 LESELKKI
-469 FKNARIAR
+469 FKSARIAR

-544 ITQVIGRVGRGHT
+544 ITQVIGRVGRGHN

-571 PVILAARSLDY
+571 PVILAAKSLDY
-582 VKFADYLLKKRQLS
+582 AKFADYLLKKRQLS

-620 IVSLHRALKKFPD
+620 IMSLHRTLKKFPD

>member
-40 LGKKTAIGIIYQ
+40 LGKKTALGIIYR

-81 KSLAWLSFYYLNP
+81 KSLAWLSSYYLNP

-107 EKNRRKKSSTPATV
+107 EKNRRKKSSASTFIPQFSNPIQDIASPIAA
-121 DVTTTNVT
+121 TTTNYQ
-129 TTTTTANTNIT
+129 
-140 SDATTTTADTNI
+140 
-152 TTDATTPKIPLN
+152 IPLN
-164 SAQKQALAEL
+164 PAQKQALTEL

-186 ITGSGKTNIYLKLAQ
+186 ITGSGKTNIYLELAS
-201 QVFNSNQS
+201 QVFSSNQS
-209 TILLVPEISLTPQ
+209 VILLVPEISLTPQ

-258 SSAPF
+258 QSTPF
-263 VVIGPRS
+263 VIIGPRS

-345 KTITGQT
+345 KSITSQT

-365 TKNRYF
+365 TRNRYF

-400 LTLCEHCGYQ
+400 LTICEHCGYQ

-416 LLPLILHS
+416 LLPLTLHS

-461 LESELKKL
+461 LESELKKI
-469 FKNARIAR
+469 FKSARIAR

-518 NTVGIVQADANLNLP
+518 NTVGIIQADANLNLP

-571 PVILAARSLDY
+571 PVILAAKSLDY
-582 VKFADYLLKKRQLS
+582 AKFADYLLKKRQLS

-611 KTEDLAIKK
+611 KTEDLTIKK
-620 IVSLHRALKKFPD
+620 IMELHRALKKFPD

-669 ESLDQ
+669 ESLNQ

>member
-40 LGKKTAIGIIYQ
+40 LGKKTALGIIYR

-81 KSLAWLSFYYLNP
+81 KSLAWLSSYYLNP

-107 EKNRRKKSSTPATV
+107 EKNRRKKSSASTFIPQSSNPIQ
-121 DVTTTNVT
+121 DM
-129 TTTTTANTNIT
+129 T
-140 SDATTTTADTNI
+140 SPNAATTTHYQ
-152 TTDATTPKIPLN
+152 IPLN
-164 SAQKQALAEL
+164 PAQKQALTEL
-174 HKIKTHTKLLHG
+174 RKIKTHTKLLHG
-186 ITGSGKTNIYLKLAQ
+186 ITGSGKTNIYLELAS
-201 QVFNSNQS
+201 QVFNSNKS
-209 TILLVPEISLTPQ
+209 VILLVPEISLTPQ

-258 SSAPF
+258 QSTPF
-263 VVIGPRS
+263 VIIGPRS

-345 KTITGQT
+345 KSITSQT

-365 TKNRYF
+365 TLNRYF

-400 LTLCEHCGYQ
+400 LTICEHCGYQ

-416 LLPLILHS
+416 LLPLTLHS

-469 FKNARIAR
+469 FKSARIAR
-477 FDADNATADSLTQNF
+477 FDADNTTADSLTQNF

-571 PVILAARSLDY
+571 PVILAAKSLDY
-582 VKFADYLLKKRQLS
+582 AKFADYLLKKRQLS

-611 KTEDLAIKK
+611 KTEDLTIKK
-620 IVSLHRALKKFPD
+620 IMELHRALKKFPD

>member
-40 LGKKTAIGIIYQ
+40 LGKKTAIGIIYR
-52 KTTAPTDQ
+52 KITAPTDQ
-60 NFIIKS
+60 NFVIKS

-81 KSLAWLSFYYLNP
+81 NSLAWLSSYYLNP

-107 EKNRRKKSSTPATV
+107 EKNRRKKSSASTFIPQFSNPIQDIASPI
-121 DVTTTNVT
+121 
-129 TTTTTANTNIT
+129 A
-140 SDATTTTADTNI
+140 ATTTHYQ
-152 TTDATTPKIPLN
+152 IPLN
-164 SAQKQALAEL
+164 PAQKQALTEL

-186 ITGSGKTNIYLKLAQ
+186 ITGSGKTNIYLELAS
-201 QVFNSNQS
+201 QVFSSNQS
-209 TILLVPEISLTPQ
+209 VILLVPEISLTPQ

-258 SSAPF
+258 QSTPF

-345 KTITGQT
+345 KSITSQT
-352 KISLIDLKDRALF
+352 KISLIDLKDRAFF
-365 TKNRYF
+365 TRNRYF

-400 LTLCEHCGYQ
+400 LTICEHCGYQ
-410 VLCPNC
+410 ALCPNC
-416 LLPLILHS
+416 LLPLTLHS

-469 FKNARIAR
+469 FKSARIAR

-571 PVILAARSLDY
+571 PVILAAKSLDY
-582 VKFADYLLKKRQLS
+582 AKFADYLLKKRQLS

-620 IVSLHRALKKFPD
+620 IMSLHSTLKKFPD

-669 ESLDQ
+669 ESLNQ

>member
-40 LGKKTAIGIIYQ
+40 LGKKTALGIIYR

-81 KSLAWLSFYYLNP
+81 KSLAWLSSYYLNP

-107 EKNRRKKSSTPATV
+107 EKNRRKKSSASTFIPQFSNPIQDIASPI
-121 DVTTTNVT
+121 
-129 TTTTTANTNIT
+129 A
-140 SDATTTTADTNI
+140 ATTTHYQ
-152 TTDATTPKIPLN
+152 IPLN
-164 SAQKQALAEL
+164 SAQKQALTEL

-186 ITGSGKTNIYLKLAQ
+186 ITGSGKTNIYLELAS
-201 QVFNSNQS
+201 QVFSSNQS
-209 TILLVPEISLTPQ
+209 VILLVPEISLTPQ

-258 SSAPF
+258 QSTPF

-313 KIDCL
+313 KINCL

-331 AQKNHAYVALSEKA
+331 AQKNHAYVALSKKA
-345 KTITGQT
+345 KSIASQT
-352 KISLIDLKDRALF
+352 KISLIDLKNRSLF
-365 TKNRYF
+365 TRNRYF

-416 LLPLILHS
+416 LLPLTLHS

-469 FKNARIAR
+469 FKSAHIAR
-477 FDADNATADSLTQNF
+477 FDADNSTSDSLTQNF
-492 EAVKNGDIDIII
+492 AAVKNGDVDIII

-571 PVILAARSLDY
+571 PVILAAKSLDY
-582 VKFADYLLKKRQLS
+582 AKFAEYLIKKRQLS

-620 IVSLHRALKKFPD
+620 IMELHRVLKKFPD

>member
-1 MYYEVIPTTTFKK
+1 
-14 SPLFS
+14 
-19 DGLLTY
+19 
-25 SFDQNLAPGTIVSIP
+25 
-40 LGKKTAIGIIYQ
+40 
-52 KTTAPTDQ
+52 
-60 NFIIKS
+60 
-66 INKIVHPIPLPNHLL
+66 
-81 KSLAWLSFYYLNP
+81 
-94 VAKTANLFLPLGI
+94 
-107 EKNRRKKSSTPATV
+107 
-121 DVTTTNVT
+121 
-129 TTTTTANTNIT
+129 
-140 SDATTTTADTNI
+140 
-152 TTDATTPKIPLN
+152 
-164 SAQKQALAEL
+164 
-174 HKIKTHTKLLHG
+174 
-186 ITGSGKTNIYLKLAQ
+186 
-201 QVFNSNQS
+201 
-209 TILLVPEISLTPQ
+209 
-222 LVGRFQEHFGT
+222 
-233 QVISLHSKLTEAER
+233 
-247 HLIWQRIHEAD
+247 
-258 SSAPF
+258 
-263 VVIGPRS
+263 
-270 ALFSPLKNLGLII
+270 
-283 IDEAHEPSFYQD
+283 
-295 TSPRYHALR
+295 
-304 LASFMAQTL
+304 MAQTL
-313 KIDCL
+313 RIDCL

-331 AQKNHAYVALSEKA
+331 AQKNHAYVSLSEKA
-345 KTITGQT
+345 KTITSQT

-365 TKNRYF
+365 TRNRYF
-371 SDALLQDIENNLKQ
+371 SDTLLQDIENNLKQ

-400 LTLCEHCGYQ
+400 LTICEHCGYQ

-416 LLPLILHS
+416 LLPLTLHS

-469 FKNARIAR
+469 FKSARIAR
-477 FDADNATADSLTQNF
+477 FDADNTTADSLTQNF
-492 EAVKNGDIDIII
+492 ESVKNGDIDIII

-518 NTVGIVQADANLNLP
+518 NTVGIIQADANLNLP

-544 ITQVIGRVGRGHT
+544 ITQVIGRVGRGHN
-557 DINHV
+557 DVNHV

-571 PVILAARSLDY
+571 PVILAAKSLDY
-582 VKFADYLLKKRQLS
+582 AKFADYLLKKRQLS

-620 IVSLHRALKKFPD
+620 IMSLHSTLKKFPD

-669 ESLDQ
+669 ESLNQ